1 MSRGLIAEVV
11 LHKRKTEGRTGGDFG
26 LVITR
31 PSVEKQFDS
40 FLVKNDYRRG
50 LLCQAKLK
58 KSDGKWGKLTNNQIE
73 KLPKSLSC
81 LGLLLYDYED
91 LERHKLRSFRWQLC
105 NKASDI
111 ADVVGWLNTGIFP
124 SALESKKAIEDLG
137 ESRIGTDDQKV
148 LDEIIAPEG
157 NVSLEIII
165 KWNDDSK
172 KPGSKI
178 YVMSRNEVVNTQK
191 VHVR

>member
-1 MSRGLIAEVV
+1 MI
-11 LHKRKTEGRTGGDFG
+11 FG

-73 KLPKSLSC
+73 KLPKSLSY

-111 ADVVGWLNTGIFP
+111 ADVVDWLNTGIFP